1 MSNIRPGR
9 TTIDLGDDHEAVKKT
24 LGMLAERL
32 GLDGL
37 SELIRWLAET
47 AGGAFDETAV
57 LLEVARD
64 RANGGDEWRT
74 FTMLR
79 DLLPPI
85 ALTAQRDPMVRD
97 AAGNIIAVRLPTADG
112 DPLTLTDT
120 ARANPAEFEEFAAA
134 LGGDEEE

>member
-1 MSNIRPGR
+1 MSNRPGR
-9 TTIDLGDDHEAVKKT
+9 TTIDLGPGHEAVKKT

-64 RANGGDEWRT
+64 RADGGDEWSA
-74 FTMLR
+74 LAALK

-85 ALTAQRDPMVRD
+85 RL
-97 AAGNIIAVRLPTADG
+97 AAG
-112 DPLTLTDT
+112 
-120 ARANPAEFEEFAAA
+120 
-134 LGGDEEE
+134 DE